1 MQARSSVLIARPAEE
16 IFAFIT
22 DPANDRTWRSHLV
35 SSRGR
40 VGAPGDRVTQTYSYE
55 GHSKTVE
62 ITVSEFDPPHRL
74 TFLLTEPARAR
85 MSLTC
90 RSEEG
95 GTRVS
100 AAISANLSGPAALFE
115 SRAQTELEKLLRT
128 DLGRLKATLE
138 SQ

>member
-1 MQARSSVLIARPAEE
+1 MQSRGSVLIERPVDDV
-16 IFAFIT
+16 FAFIRET
-22 DPANDRTWRSHLV
+22 GNDRLWRSHLV

-40 VGAPGDRVTQTYSYE
+40 VDAVGDRVVQTYMAE
-55 GHSKTVE
+55 GRSKTVE
-62 ITVSEFDPPHRL
+62 LTVSELDPPRRL
-74 TFLLTEPARAR
+74 TYALTEPARAR
-85 MSLTC
+85 MTFAC
-90 RSEEG
+90 RPEEG

-100 AAISANLSGPAALFE
+100 VTVSANLSGPAALFE